1 MVERGLPHAV
11 EDELPRVVEQELP
24 EEIDAVESS
33 IPYPD
38 ADPTNRCRES
48 ANMIKR
54 ISHRLPRRVLRVRF
68 VVVTEVI
75 SVLVGDGDDNVAR
88 VREVEVARPP
98 RDAASITQLPGLSW
112 KRDLKRGGI
121 EQVCVIVPEVAASVA
136 AAELD
141 VHASASDTQMRPKEA
156 EPKTARDARFADQSL
171 PALEAS
177 GNPVAP
183 LAREFIQ
190 IFPEKVPAVLPP
202 NRGVRHEIDLTPG
215 VKYCVTRQWPL
226 PRDQTEAVDA
236 FFESRRQGGHVRE
249 SVSPHSSPTFCVKKA
264 TGGWR
269 IVHAFNKLND
279 TTIPAQTPIPR
290 KDIVL
295 DTMSGSTQYSAI
307 DLMNG
312 LYQILMRDNDV
323 PLTAVS
329 MPNGMLWE

>member
-11 EDELPRVVEQELP
+11 EDELPQVVEQELP
-24 EEIDAVESS
+24 EEIDAVESTCFS
-33 IPYPD
+33 SST
-38 ADPTNRCRES
+38 AES
-48 ANMIKR
+48 APRPVRRRGRRKP
-54 ISHRLPRRVLRVRF
+54 HRPRTPSECLTTTE
-68 VVVTEVI
+68 TEVI

-215 VKYCVTRQWPL
+215 VKAAAKGDTSVRVC
-226 PRDQTEAVDA
+226 PRT
-236 FFESRRQGGHVRE
+236 
-249 SVSPHSSPTFCVKKA
+249 
-264 TGGWR
+264 
-269 IVHAFNKLND
+269 L
-279 TTIPAQTPIPR
+279 AQR
-290 KDIVL
+290 
-295 DTMSGSTQYSAI
+295 SA
-307 DLMNG
+307 
-312 LYQILMRDNDV
+312 
-323 PLTAVS
+323 
-329 MPNGMLWE
+329 